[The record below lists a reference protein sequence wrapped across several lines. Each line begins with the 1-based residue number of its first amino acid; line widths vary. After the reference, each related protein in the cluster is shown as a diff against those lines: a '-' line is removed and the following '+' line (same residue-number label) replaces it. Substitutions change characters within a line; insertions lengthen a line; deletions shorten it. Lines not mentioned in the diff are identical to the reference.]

1 MHIRCNMASLL
12 SVALQSNMTYATEA
26 IKSQLE
32 KGPVDVITGEA
43 RNSLSEEKLLRQ
55 HLDVNVVEGVVEN
68 ENEVI
73 PIKLLDTDTISQAK
87 ENILDAL
94 YKNTTVS
101 RRPELGEVDLELR
114 RGNARAGLYDYNEKD
129 GEWVKV
135 NTHGHDKL
143 DQMGIAALRKE
154 LKESSAKARPEVAEL
169 VAAGGDEGETLRQGS
184 KIIPEVFLTGL
195 LATKRI
201 LQPYVD
207 EALFTVPS
215 GTAVPKPI
223 KYLFDFLDLQAAD
236 MGITDPE
243 VLHTW
248 KTNRL

>member
-1 MHIRCNMASLL
+1 MC
-12 SVALQSNMTYATEA
+12 VYCTYQPPLGYNFDFNVLANDMYTRVFILFRA

-94 YKNTTVS
+94 YKNTPVS

-143 DQMGIAALRKE
+143 DQMGSEAGSCFVHTPI
-154 LKESSAKARPEVAEL
+154 ESCLFVQGLQCVWVWVCVAHISIYVARVWGNACARGACKS
-169 VAAGGDEGETLRQGS
+169 VH
-184 KIIPEVFLTGL
+184 V
-195 LATKRI
+195 
-201 LQPYVD
+201 
-207 EALFTVPS
+207 
-215 GTAVPKPI
+215 
-223 KYLFDFLDLQAAD
+223 
-236 MGITDPE
+236 
-243 VLHTW
+243 
-248 KTNRL
+248 

>member
-1 MHIRCNMASLL
+1 M
-12 SVALQSNMTYATEA
+12 
-26 IKSQLE
+26 
-32 KGPVDVITGEA
+32 
-43 RNSLSEEKLLRQ
+43 
-55 HLDVNVVEGVVEN
+55 
-68 ENEVI
+68 
-73 PIKLLDTDTISQAK
+73 
-87 ENILDAL
+87 
-94 YKNTTVS
+94 
-101 RRPELGEVDLELR
+101 
-114 RGNARAGLYDYNEKD
+114 
-129 GEWVKV
+129 
-135 NTHGHDKL
+135 
-143 DQMGIAALRKE
+143 
-154 LKESSAKARPEVAEL
+154 

-248 KTNRL
+248 KTNSLSVISQAYIDARSTSETKCTKDTPSAKLLYVNEVNGYKDRVRQHELQEYILSAHGAVYDELIL